1 MDRLVPLAWSTR
13 QPDAHGAHTIA
24 ELAVEGRVYVL
35 VGQHRFLLYVFV
47 CLTEGEG
54 SVVDGGAA
62 DWASVLDISVLYTC
76 SLSIRF

>member
-1 MDRLVPLAWSTR
+1 M
-13 QPDAHGAHTIA
+13 
-24 ELAVEGRVYVL
+24 L